1 MRVMMQKED
10 QNIYTDIR
18 FWLVVIF
25 SLALASFLIMS
36 YPG

>member
-10 QNIYTDIR
+10 QNIYTDLR
-18 FWLVVIF
+18 FWIVVIF
-25 SLALASFLIMS
+25 SLILVSFLILS